1 MKRSRNGSITKTAQE
16 NDSDYKRNKEH
27 IGVLTDGKET
37 PSYTRIFCPES
48 INNLVIVC
56 NKVKRRTTRFG
67 KCSNP
72 NWHGHNYTLEVVVAG
87 NVDPATG
94 FVIDLKKLKDIII
107 EHVISKVDHK
117 NLNIDTDFMKG
128 LNPTSEN
135 IVVAIWNQL
144 KDKIPSGKLFSV
156 KLYETENN
164 YFEYRGE

>member
-1 MKRSRNGSITKTAQE
+1 MVYITRRETFAAAHRLYKDGLSDEE
-16 NDSDYKRNKEH
+16 NLK
-27 IGVLTDGKET
+27 L
-37 PSYTRIFCPES
+37 
-48 INNLVIVC
+48 
-56 NKVKRRTTRFG
+56 FG

-87 NVDPATG
+87 EVNPATG
-94 FVIDLKKLKDIII
+94 FIMDLKELKEIIKT
-107 EHVISKVDHK
+107 HVISKVDHK

-135 IVVAIWNQL
+135 IVIAIWDQL
-144 KDKIPSGKLFSV
+144 KDKIPAGKLYAV